1 MAKYIGYAG
10 TYTKGGSEGIYCFE
24 LDTEAKRLSRPKL
37 AAKLEWIADRMTKI
51 TDATKVLK

>member
-24 LDTEAKRLSRPKL
+24 LDTEAKRLSL
-37 AAKLEWIADRMTKI
+37 AEAGSKARQPDIRHSEF
-51 TDATKVLK
+51 